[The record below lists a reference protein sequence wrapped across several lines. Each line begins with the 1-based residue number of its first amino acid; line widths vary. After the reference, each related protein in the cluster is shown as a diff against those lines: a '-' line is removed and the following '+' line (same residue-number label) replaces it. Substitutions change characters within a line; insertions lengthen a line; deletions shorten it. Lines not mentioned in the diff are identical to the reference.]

1 MDCESEIV
9 NTFVNTFVTDVP
21 NYCLSATMTIS
32 ISILMMEVV
41 RCAPLCSLL
50 TFTLLPEKPILCSN
64 ISVRSFIAAIVGNL
78 EAVIGERSPVPGKNK
93 QTNRRQWLTE
103 ERGQRRT
110 LIRNSSITLEMVRKR
125 TCSRCDRASRKSTVP
140 SVEKNVS
147 TEQGDAHGRGVH
159 WGSISNFREVC
170 SNHHD
175 WTSLLEGKRG
185 GAENNLWEE

>member
-1 MDCESEIV
+1 MYQI
-9 NTFVNTFVTDVP
+9 
-21 NYCLSATMTIS
+21 TIS
-32 ISILMMEVV
+32 V
-41 RCAPLCSLL
+41 PQWQSLSPFSWWKL
-50 TFTLLPEKPILCSN
+50 FDALHSAQIWLSPTLPEKPILCSN

-140 SVEKNVS
+140 SVEQNVS
-147 TEQGDAHGRGVH
+147 TEQGDARGRGVH